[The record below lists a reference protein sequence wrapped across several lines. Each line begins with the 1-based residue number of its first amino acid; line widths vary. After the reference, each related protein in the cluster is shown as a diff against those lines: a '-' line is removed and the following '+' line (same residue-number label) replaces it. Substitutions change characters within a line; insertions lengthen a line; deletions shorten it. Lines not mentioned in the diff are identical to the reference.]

1 VLEVAVTR
9 VSLLVSVQR
18 KSPRLIARR
27 AVGRALCAQAVLLI
41 ACASV
46 PKDEGPPP
54 PRPEERSSL
63 DVLLRHRSE
72 LQLTDD
78 QIERLERLD
87 DQREREVAALRTELA
102 ERKRAHQE
110 GSGGAKGPASGSNAP
125 PPGMS
130 SRGMGG
136 AGNRGRGMGG
146 GMGRGQGSV
155 APRDPSE
162 FERLHQKIDDAD
174 TRAFVDAH
182 SMVLTQ
188 AQRPA
193 AEKFA
198 SDYRAALFDYREEMR
213 KRHPGLDPD

>member
-1 VLEVAVTR
+1 MTR
-9 VSLLVSVQR
+9 LSSWVSAALLVAGCATVQ
-18 KSPRLIARR
+18 KP
-27 AVGRALCAQAVLLI
+27 
-41 ACASV
+41 
-46 PKDEGPPP
+46 EEPPP

-72 LQLTDD
+72 LQLTED
-78 QIERLERLD
+78 QVERLERLD
-87 DQREREVAALRTELA
+87 DKRESEVAALRTELA

-110 GSGGAKGPASGSNAP
+110 GSGAKGPASGSNAP

-136 AGNRGRGMGG
+136 AGTRGRGMGG

-162 FERLHQKIDDAD
+162 FERIHQKIDDAD

-182 SMVLTQ
+182 SMVLTE
-188 AQRPA
+188 AQRPT
-193 AEKFA
+193 AEKLA
-198 SDYRAALFDYREEMR
+198 SEYRAALFDYREEMR
-213 KRHPGLDPD
+213 KRHPGIDPD